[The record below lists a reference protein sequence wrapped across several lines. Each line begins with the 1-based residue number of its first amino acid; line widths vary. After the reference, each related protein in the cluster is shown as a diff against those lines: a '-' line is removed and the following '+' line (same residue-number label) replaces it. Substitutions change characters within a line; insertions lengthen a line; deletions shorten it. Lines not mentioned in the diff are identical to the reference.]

1 MRQTLLSR
9 FGNPNERVHKA
20 LSALKRGEG
29 IIVTDD
35 ENRENEGDLIFAA
48 ETVTIPQ
55 MTSLIRDCSGI
66 VCLCLTDEKVRSL
79 GLPLMVQNNTSRY
92 GTAFT
97 VSIDASEG
105 ITTGVSAADRVTTVK
120 AAIADKAA
128 PADLVKPGHMFP
140 LVASDG
146 GVLVRKGHT
155 EAAVDLARLAGL
167 KPYGLLC
174 ELMNADGTMSRL
186 PEVVTFAEKH
196 CMVVITI
203 EDLVAYRLLPDAS

>member
-1 MRQTLLSR
+1 
-9 FGNPNERVHKA
+9 
-20 LSALKRGEG
+20 
-29 IIVTDD
+29 
-35 ENRENEGDLIFAA
+35 
-48 ETVTIPQ
+48 
-55 MTSLIRDCSGI
+55 
-66 VCLCLTDEKVRSL
+66 
-79 GLPLMVQNNTSRY
+79 MVQNNTSRY

-128 PADLVKPGHMFP
+128 PADLVRPGHMFP

-186 PEVVTFAEKH
+186 PEVVAFAEKH